1 MNTRLDTAFRDTQ
14 VLIAG
19 GMGFIGSNLAR
30 RLLQLGAQ
38 VTLVDNLDPDY
49 GGNPYNLHGIE
60 QEVRVILSDMCN
72 ESQVGAIL
80 PDQDYLFN
88 LAAQVSHVG
97 SMQNPTTDLEANA
110 LRHVT
115 LLEMCRT
122 RNPGLRIVYAGTR
135 QIYGRPHYLPVDEQH
150 PLEPADFNGV
160 SKLAGEWYHRVSH
173 RVYGMRTTCLRM
185 TNVYGPRLRV
195 RDARKTFI
203 GLWIRQL
210 IEGEEIAVYGDGQQL
225 RDFNYVEDVVE
236 ALLLSAA
243 LPQAE
248 GQVYNLGAQPVS
260 LLELARQ
267 MTEVHGSGSYRLEPF
282 PPERKRID
290 IGDYYGN
297 YTKIQTQLG
306 WSPTTLLR
314 EGLAWTL
321 AYYQANRQHYFL

>member
-1 MNTRLDTAFRDTQ
+1 MNTGLDKTFTDRH
-14 VLIAG
+14 VLITG

-30 RLLQLGAQ
+30 GLLQLGAR
-38 VTLVDNLDPDY
+38 VTLVDNLAADY

-60 QEVRVILSDMCN
+60 QDVRVILGDMCD

-80 PDQDYLFN
+80 PDQEYLFN

-97 SMQNPTTDLEANA
+97 GMQNPTTDLEANT
-110 LRHVT
+110 LGQVT
-115 LLEMCRT
+115 LLEMCRR
-122 RNPGLRIVYAGTR
+122 RNPTLRIVYASTR
-135 QIYGRPHYLPVDEQH
+135 QVYGRPQYLPVDEEH

-173 RVYGMRTTCLRM
+173 RVYRMRTTSLRM
-185 TNVYGPRLRV
+185 TNVYGPRVRV

-210 IEGEEIAVYGDGQQL
+210 IEGQPITVYGDGRQL
-225 RDFNYVEDVVE
+225 RDFNYVEDVVQ

-243 LPQAE
+243 IPQAE
-248 GQVYNLGAQPVS
+248 GQVYNLGAPPVS
-260 LLELARQ
+260 LLELARL
-267 MTEVHGSGSYRLEPF
+267 MTEIHGSGSYRLEPF
-282 PPERKRID
+282 PPERERID

-297 YTKIQTQLG
+297 CTKIHTQLG
-306 WSPTTLLR
+306 WSPTTPLR
-314 EGLAWTL
+314 EGMARTL